1 MVLVTMRC
9 VCHQHRLN
17 FNFKGNGPASAPAAT
32 PTAAN
37 AETEKTTTAA
47 TDVAADGL
55 SALTAMTADTAK
67 KSNVLPGDTAGSVK
81 QENAQVNA
89 DVNLWQPV
97 IKELSAFNSTK
108 DSTNSSLWS
117 IFFMGVL
124 GGFIALLT
132 PCVWPIIPMTVSFF
146 LKRAKDDRKKGIRD
160 AVTYGLSI
168 IVIYMGLATLVTWAF
183 GPQKLNELATNAPF
197 NVFFLPFVSS
207 LLLSVSL
214 DGLNFDCLLHGVTR
228 LIIRLLRQQ
237 VCFLSSLWH
246 SPCHW

>member
-1 MVLVTMRC
+1 
-9 VCHQHRLN
+9 
-17 FNFKGNGPASAPAAT
+17 
-32 PTAAN
+32 
-37 AETEKTTTAA
+37 
-47 TDVAADGL
+47 
-55 SALTAMTADTAK
+55 MTADTAK
-67 KSNVLPGDTAGSVK
+67 KSDVLPADTAGALK

-160 AVTYGLSI
+160 AVTYGLSKNCESI
-168 IVIYMGLATLVTWAF
+168 
-183 GPQKLNELATNAPF
+183 KK
-197 NVFFLPFVSS
+197 
-207 LLLSVSL
+207 
-214 DGLNFDCLLHGVTR
+214 
-228 LIIRLLRQQ
+228 
-237 VCFLSSLWH
+237 LSSFYGSFDLLDNLAWREIRFYDIAMN
-246 SPCHW
+246 S